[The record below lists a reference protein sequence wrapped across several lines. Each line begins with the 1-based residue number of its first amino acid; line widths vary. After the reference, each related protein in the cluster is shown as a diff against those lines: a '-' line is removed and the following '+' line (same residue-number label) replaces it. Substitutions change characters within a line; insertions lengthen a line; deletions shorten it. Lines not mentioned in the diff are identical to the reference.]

1 MNGQHSALRI
11 GEVARATGVSVDTL
25 RYYER
30 VGLLPAAAR
39 SDGGMRRYSGEVVGR
54 VRFIKQSQTLGLTLR
69 EVRELVG
76 TTTSRRGRAACERVR
91 DVLIEHV
98 SNVDRQI
105 ADLRSLRRTLV
116 RHLNAC
122 EKALATRGEPT
133 CPTLNVL
140 DAGGPR
146 KGAS

>member
-1 MNGQHSALRI
+1 MNGLQPALRI

-30 VGLLPAAAR
+30 VGLLRAAAR
-39 SDGGMRRYSGEVVGR
+39 SDGGMRRYSGEVVDR

-69 EVRELVG
+69 EVRQLLEA
-76 TTTSRRGRAACERVR
+76 TTHRRGRAACERVR
-91 DVLIEHV
+91 DVLVEQV

-105 ADLRSLRRTLV
+105 AELRSLRRTLA
-116 RHLNAC
+116 RHLSAC
-122 EKALATRGEPT
+122 GKALATRGEPT

-140 DAGGPR
+140 DSNGPR
-146 KGAS
+146 KRAS